1 LILRRPPHGDENGAR
16 PRRST
21 ARRRKRRAPTPFH
34 RTATKTP
41 RAHAVPPDD
50 DETHAVYDACTSG
63 LRPNGCGHGTG
74 GVLPLGSNMR
84 VSYNWLRE
92 LLPELTLSAGEVADR
107 LNGVGLAVDR
117 VTPHGA
123 ALEQV
128 RLARVVALEPHPK
141 RSGLRLVTI
150 EHGRG
155 TQRLVCGAAN
165 VPEPGGMVVLAPLG
179 ARLPSLPEPLAPR
192 EIGGVLSEGML
203 VSETE
208 LGLASAADGII
219 VLPADSAEPGR
230 TLAELVPTGV
240 DTIFE
245 LDVTPNRP
253 DALGHVGVARDLAAL
268 LALRAPRPTPAGAVK
283 KSSVALASLVSVE
296 NRDTERCP
304 HYGAGAVLD
313 VTVGPSPLWLRW
325 RLESLGVRAISNVV
339 DVTNLILF
347 EFGQPMHA
355 FDLDR
360 LRGSRIVVRRATPD
374 EPFTTLDGVARKLDA
389 DDLVIADGDVPSA
402 LAGIMGGQ
410 DSEIRAT
417 TRRVLLECAYFQPR
431 GVRRTA
437 RRHGLHT
444 ESSHRFERG
453 VDFGA
458 VPAVLERAKEL
469 LAELSGGSVV
479 EGAIHAQG
487 PKIEPPRIR
496 LRSSRLD
503 ALLGVPVPFDQA
515 VGMLERLGFAV
526 AERSGSG
533 ASAAV
538 EVLAASHRPDVAIE
552 VDLVDEVSRLRGLD
566 AIPTRLPA
574 VAPQPPR
581 RTGEL
586 ERRVLDLAQTLGLSE
601 ALTYAFVDP
610 ADLRR
615 LQAPEAAVTLKN
627 PLGEER
633 SVMRTTLLPGL
644 LSSLARARRR
654 GEAKIRLFSLGATF
668 HAPVLAPTSGA
679 RPRLAEDVGSLPS
692 ERLEFAALLAGP
704 RLERLALDPPEVD
717 VYDAKALAVELVERL
732 TSRTATVRHATATNG
747 VAHLHPRGAGLV
759 LVGDS
764 VVGRFGPLH
773 PDVVDAFELG
783 GQAQVVELDLE
794 ELDRLGTIVPRFRT
808 IPRLPAVTRDVSLVV
823 GEELEAGRIAA
834 VLVRAGGELCESIE
848 IAAEFRGGSL
858 PAGSRSLTFRVVYR
872 DPKARL
878 DAGDA
883 RTLTDQE
890 VDAVA
895 TRMLEAARTE
905 LGATLRA

>member
-1 LILRRPPHGDENGAR
+1 
-16 PRRST
+16 
-21 ARRRKRRAPTPFH
+21 
-34 RTATKTP
+34 
-41 RAHAVPPDD
+41 
-50 DETHAVYDACTSG
+50 
-63 LRPNGCGHGTG
+63 
-74 GVLPLGSNMR
+74 MR

-92 LLPELTLSAGEVADR
+92 LLPELTLSPGEVADR

-117 VTPHGA
+117 VEPRGQ
-123 ALEQV
+123 ALAEV
-128 RLARVVALEPHPK
+128 RLARVTALEAHPK

-150 EHGRG
+150 DHGRG
-155 TQRLVCGAAN
+155 TQRVVCGAAN

-179 ARLPSLPEPLAPR
+179 ARLPSLPEPLAAR

-203 VSETE
+203 VSESE
-208 LGLASAADGII
+208 LGLTAAAEGII
-219 VLPADSAEPGR
+219 VLPAGAAEPGR
-230 TLAELVPTGV
+230 TLAELVPSAV

-268 LALRAPRPTPAGAVK
+268 LALGAPRPTPAGAVK
-283 KSSVALASLVSVE
+283 QADSALASLVTIE

-304 HYGAGAVLD
+304 HYAAGAVLG

-339 DVTNLILF
+339 DVTNLILL
-347 EFGQPMHA
+347 EYSQPLHA

-360 LRGSRIVVRRATPD
+360 LRGARIVVRRAVAG

-402 LAGIMGGQ
+402 LAGVMGGQ

-469 LAELSGGSVV
+469 LAELSGGSIVA
-479 EGAIHAQG
+479 GAIHARG
-487 PKIEPPRIR
+487 PEVVPARIR
-496 LRSSRLD
+496 LRASRLD
-503 ALLGVPVPFDQA
+503 TLLGVPVPFEPA
-515 VGMLERLGFAV
+515 VASLERLGFAV
-526 AERSGSG
+526 ASRSGSG
-533 ASAAV
+533 DSAAV
-538 EVLAASHRPDVAIE
+538 EVLAASHRPDVTLE

-566 AIPTRLPA
+566 AIPARLPA

-586 ERRVLDLAQTLGLSE
+586 ERRVLEVVQALGLSE
-601 ALTYAFVDP
+601 ARTYAFVDP

-615 LQAPEAAVTLKN
+615 LKAPEAAVTLKN

-633 SVMRTTLLPGL
+633 SVMRTSLLPGL
-644 LSSLARARRR
+644 LSSLTRARRR
-654 GEAKIRLFSLGATF
+654 GETRVRLFSLGATF
-668 HAPVLAPTSGA
+668 HAPVLAPSDGP

-692 ERLEFAALLAGP
+692 ERLELAVLLAGP
-704 RLERLALDPPEVD
+704 RLERLVLDPPEVD
-717 VYDAKALAVELVERL
+717 VYDAKAIAVELVERL
-732 TSRTATVRHATATNG
+732 AQRAATVENAGAVDG

-759 LVGDS
+759 RVGDTLL
-764 VVGRFGPLH
+764 GRFGPLH
-773 PDVVDAFELG
+773 PEVIDAFELG
-783 GQAQVVELDLE
+783 GQAQVIELDLE
-794 ELDRLGTIVPRFRT
+794 ALERLGTVVPRYRT

-823 GEELEAGRIAA
+823 GEDVQAGRVLGVLARAA
-834 VLVRAGGELCESIE
+834 GELCESIDV
-848 IAAEFRGGSL
+848 AAEFRGGSL

-878 DAGDA
+878 DTGDA

-895 TRMLEAARTE
+895 SRMLDAARAE
-905 LGATLRA
+905 LGAMLRT

>member
-1 LILRRPPHGDENGAR
+1 
-16 PRRST
+16 
-21 ARRRKRRAPTPFH
+21 
-34 RTATKTP
+34 
-41 RAHAVPPDD
+41 
-50 DETHAVYDACTSG
+50 
-63 LRPNGCGHGTG
+63 
-74 GVLPLGSNMR
+74 MR
-84 VSYNWLRE
+84 VSYTWLRE
-92 LLPELTLSAGEVADR
+92 LLPELTLSPEDAAER
-107 LNGVGLAVDR
+107 LSGVGLAVDR
-117 VTPHGA
+117 VEPRGR

-150 EHGRG
+150 DHGRG
-155 TQRLVCGAAN
+155 TQRVVCGAAN
-165 VPEPGGMVVLAPLG
+165 VPDPGGLVVLAPLG
-179 ARLPSLPEPLAPR
+179 ARLPALPEPLAPR

-203 VSETE
+203 VSEAE
-208 LGLASAADGII
+208 LGLSAAAEGIL
-219 VLPADSAEPGR
+219 VFPAGSAEPGR
-230 TLAELVPTGV
+230 TLAELVPSAV

-268 LALRAPRPTPAGAVK
+268 LALRAPRPAPVGAVK
-283 KSSVALASLVSVE
+283 RSPVALASLVSVE

-325 RLESLGVRAISNVV
+325 RLESLGVRPISNVV
-339 DVTNLILF
+339 DVTNLVLF

-360 LRGSRIVVRRATPD
+360 LRGSRIVVRRAAAG
-374 EPFTTLDGVARKLDA
+374 EPFKTLDGVERKLDA

-402 LAGIMGGQ
+402 LAGVMGGE
-410 DSEIRAT
+410 DSEIRPS
-417 TRRVLLECAYFQPR
+417 TRRVLLECAYFEPR
-431 GVRRTA
+431 AVRRTA

-458 VPAVLERAKEL
+458 IPAVLERAKEL
-469 LAELSGGSVV
+469 LAELSGGSIVD
-479 EGAIHAQG
+479 GAIHARG
-487 PKIEPPRIR
+487 PEVAPARIR

-503 ALLGVPVPFDQA
+503 TLLGVPVPFDEA
-515 VGMLERLGFAV
+515 VGILERLGFAV
-526 AERSGSG
+526 AERSGAG

-538 EVLAASHRPDVAIE
+538 DVLAASHRPDVSLE
-552 VDLVDEVSRLRGLD
+552 VDLVDEVSRLRGLA

-586 ERRVLDLAQTLGLSE
+586 ERRVLELAQTLGLSE

-615 LQAPEAAVTLKN
+615 LRAPEPAVTLKN

-633 SVMRTTLLPGL
+633 SVMRTSLLPGL
-644 LSSLARARRR
+644 LGSLGRARRR

-668 HAPVLAPTSGA
+668 HAPVLAPNEGP
-679 RPRLAEDVGSLPS
+679 RPRLAEDVGALPS
-692 ERLEFAALLAGP
+692 ERLEFAAVLAGP
-704 RLERLALDPPEVD
+704 RLERLVLDPPEVD
-717 VYDAKALAVELVERL
+717 VFDAKALALELVERL
-732 TSRTATVRHATATNG
+732 TNRAARVENAPATKS

-759 LVGDS
+759 LVGEV

-783 GQAQVVELDLE
+783 AQAQVIELDLE
-794 ELDRLGTIVPRFRT
+794 ELERLGTVVPRYHT

-823 GEELEAGRIAA
+823 GEEVQAGRIAG
-834 VLVRAGGELCESIE
+834 VLARAGGELCESIE

-858 PAGSRSLTFRVVYR
+858 PSGSRSLTFRVVYR
-872 DPKARL
+872 DPKARV
-878 DAGDA
+878 DADDA

-895 TRMLEAARTE
+895 ARMLEAARSE
-905 LGATLRA
+905 LGATLRT